1 MGKILIVVLLITI
14 VSLFVMSKIDPNIAN
29 NVSAASQ
36 LSDANYYTITISGA
50 VTKPG
55 AYVLQKGSTM
65 DDLIVAAG
73 GPTANTD
80 EKTYF
85 LDTKLI
91 GGMTYFIGSLYD
103 DNDVCND
110 SPIVK
115 VNINSDK
122 SDALQTINGI
132 GSTISQAIIRHRE
145 DKGIFTYLEDI
156 MNVSGV
162 GTSTYT
168 KIRNYIVLQ

>member
-1 MGKILIVVLLITI
+1 
-14 VSLFVMSKIDPNIAN
+14 
-29 NVSAASQ
+29 
-36 LSDANYYTITISGA
+36 
-50 VTKPG
+50 
-55 AYVLQKGSTM
+55 
-65 DDLIVAAG
+65 
-73 GPTANTD
+73 
-80 EKTYF
+80 
-85 LDTKLI
+85 
-91 GGMTYFIGSLYD
+91 MTYFIGSLYD